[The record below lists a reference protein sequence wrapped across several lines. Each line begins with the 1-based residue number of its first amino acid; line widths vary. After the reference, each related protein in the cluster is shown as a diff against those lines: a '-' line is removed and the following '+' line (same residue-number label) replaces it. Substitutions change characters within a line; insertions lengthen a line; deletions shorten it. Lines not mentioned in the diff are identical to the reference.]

1 MLKLNDKG
9 FSFIEVMI
17 ALVVIVIIIGAGFF
31 VFRSH
36 HDATKSSPSSRTTSV
51 LITRENT
58 LSQPGVSNLK
68 KSLSGSRA
76 TTLLGDVNSLKPLAG
91 GAGAI
96 YNCPED
102 DGVEYTLTFTDPSLH
117 ATVAATGCQRLTI
130 NNKDYITTSKFW
142 SDLSVDIN

>member
-36 HDATKSSPSSRTTSV
+36 HDATTSV